1 MNSLLIGDGHW
12 GGIIKPKLKQYTNL
26 IYTANSKS
34 NLRETLRSPN
44 IETVFVCT
52 PTDTHYEIVK
62 LCLEENKK
70 VFCEKPFT
78 GDYNL
83 AKKLY
88 SISNDIFIDNLFL
101 LRREYIDLRSNKF
114 TDISFIWNKKDKN
127 LKENLYNSLLY
138 HDLYMLIEMTNEQWE
153 VTSSKVTSRR
163 LSLELKN
170 GSKTAHFKYDRDTTP
185 KEKKIII
192 DGSVRDFSNPQND
205 PLKETILSMVDN
217 SLNYESNRD
226 ITLKTLFLLNKIQ

>member
-1 MNSLLIGDGHW
+1 MNSLLIGDGYW

-34 NLRETLRSPN
+34 NLREILRSPN

-52 PTDTHYEIVK
+52 PTHTHYEIVK

-114 TDISFIWNKKDKN
+114 TDISFIWNIKDKN
-127 LKENLYNSLLY
+127 LKENLHNSLLY